1 MLYVCIFFLALF
13 TYVSDG
19 TVLSQL
25 TINRVSWDDGG
36 TYSCLA
42 REIRPGSQVAGGSSE
57 NEQVP
62 SKQEVQLDIYAEPT
76 KVSSTDGSGVV
87 ESSTQMSCTF
97 QVSIQRCFPSSNQ
110 YCKHFLAFWVK
121 NWNGC
126 FDLIFVFRANP
137 FPWSLGSDTVRSW
150 SRMTWSMSSPRIES
164 HTRK

>member
-97 QVSIQRCFPSSNQ
+97 QVSIQRCFPSSNLRLQ
-110 YCKHFLAFWVK
+110 ALFGILSKKLK
-121 NWNGC
+121 
-126 FDLIFVFRANP
+126 
-137 FPWSLGSDTVRSW
+137 
-150 SRMTWSMSSPRIES
+150 
-164 HTRK
+164 

>member
-1 MLYVCIFFLALF
+1 MSTSSVCIFFLALF
-13 TYVSDG
+13 PYVSDG

-97 QVSIQRCFPSSNQ
+97 QVSVFNDLLINIASTFR
-110 YCKHFLAFWVK
+110 HF
-121 NWNGC
+121 
-126 FDLIFVFRANP
+126 
-137 FPWSLGSDTVRSW
+137 
-150 SRMTWSMSSPRIES
+150 E
-164 HTRK
+164 